1 MTEIGEILNEDVVE
15 MMEKLGLDTPEAV
28 ASASDE
34 VLLKISGIGPATLK
48 KLRAWEGK
56 PAVVEKKDA
65 KEAVSLYCIVVRDGD
80 KRRTIFP
87 GDVLPPELADRQVQK
102 GRARWR

>member
-1 MTEIGEILNEDVVE
+1 MTEIGEILNDEVVE
-15 MMEKLGLDTPEAV
+15 MMQKLGLDTPQAV

-34 VLLKISGIGPATLK
+34 DLLKISGIGPATLK
-48 KLRAWEGK
+48 KLRAWEEK
-56 PAVVEKKDA
+56 PPVVEKKDA

-80 KRRTIFP
+80 ERVTIQP
-87 GDVLPPELADRQVQK
+87 GDVLPVDMAEKQVEK